1 MKLSADAVD
10 VLNQCRLEQGRV
22 YLPNQTLDR
31 KLYVE
36 VNKALEALGL
46 KWDKKS
52 KSHLPTE
59 PLEDL
64 EDQFFMVVQTGQITT
79 EKDKN
84 LDFFATPPE
93 LASEM
98 ARRVAE
104 TLPQTILEPS
114 AGDGALA
121 VQMRSKCPST
131 PLTMIELD
139 AKRAQVLR
147 GLNLGEVL
155 EQDFMTYTPSQP
167 FDAVIMNP
175 PFSKRREIKHVLRA
189 LDLLKPGGF
198 LAAVMSVA
206 LIQRT
211 DALTSS
217 LRAILEAGNAEI
229 LRNPKGAFKS
239 SGTMVDT
246 ITVFYTK
253 G

>member
-10 VLNQCRLEQGRV
+10 VLNQCRLESGRV

-36 VNKALEALGL
+36 VNKALETLGL

-52 KSHLPTE
+52 KSHLSTE

-64 EDQFFMVVQTGQITT
+64 EDQFFMVVQTGEITT
-79 EKDKN
+79 EKDKG
-84 LDFFATPPE
+84 LDFFATPPDI
-93 LASEM
+93 AFEM
-98 ARRVAE
+98 VRRVAE

-114 AGDGALA
+114 AGEGALA
-121 VQMRSKCPST
+121 LRMHSKCPET

-147 GLNLGEVL
+147 GLMLGEVL
-155 EQDFMTYTPSQP
+155 EQDFMTYAPETP

-175 PFSKRREIKHVLRA
+175 PFSKRREIKHVLKA

-229 LRNPKGAFKS
+229 IRNPKGAFKS

-246 ITVFYTK
+246 ITVFYKK